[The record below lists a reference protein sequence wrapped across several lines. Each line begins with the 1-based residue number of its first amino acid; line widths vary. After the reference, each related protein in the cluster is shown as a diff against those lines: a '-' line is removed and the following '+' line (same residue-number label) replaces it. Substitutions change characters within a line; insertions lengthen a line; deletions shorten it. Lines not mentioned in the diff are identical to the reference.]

1 MFLLL
6 LKLERIADSKEQ
18 VFPVKG
24 GFQALKGIIN
34 SVSIFLGVRKAH
46 NFRYILQMLAVI
58 LMSSSGSHCVKK
70 EVCLVL

>member
-1 MFLLL
+1 MFLFS

-34 SVSIFLGVRKAH
+34 SVSMSLGEGKADH
-46 NFRYILQMLAVI
+46 FIYI
-58 LMSSSGSHCVKK
+58 SNYKK
-70 EVCLVL
+70 